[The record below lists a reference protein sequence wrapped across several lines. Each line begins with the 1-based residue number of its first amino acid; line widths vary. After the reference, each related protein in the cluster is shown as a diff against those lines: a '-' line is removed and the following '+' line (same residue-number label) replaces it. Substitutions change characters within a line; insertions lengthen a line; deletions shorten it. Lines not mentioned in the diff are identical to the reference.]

1 MSSKIIT
8 RDEKNAYIYIT
19 KHRIVILI
27 FLFSE
32 EFTVK
37 IFEQRIDEKKVALPH
52 DPQKED
58 FSHIKGDAEDFIFSF
73 SDNKKH
79 SEK

>member
-1 MSSKIIT
+1 MKIYNL
-8 RDEKNAYIYIT
+8 REEKP
-19 KHRIVILI
+19 K
-27 FLFSE
+27 
-32 EFTVK
+32 
-37 IFEQRIDEKKVALPH
+37 LPENS
-52 DPQKED
+52 PQKED